1 MPTALF
7 YRLWFRSR
15 LDPSTPVFWDLH
27 GIHKIRGVLYHSR
40 DKDGQWPVSSLTKSP
55 LGTGQCSARSPPM
68 RSCAKADGF
77 REWVSLAAAG
87 YAHLEPGVG
96 VTLPDLLQQLPAGLP
111 HQASSLQEILARLQ
125 GTRQNQHQAREQA
138 LKPHSGSPLA
148 SPFLSV
154 PQPVQHPT
162 SALAGCAVFSRSE
175 TALARFLAA
184 CRSCRPFP
192 PSSSI
197 SAASSFTPLDISVR
211 LEEMVVTAQPTAV

>member
-1 MPTALF
+1 MVCPL
-7 YRLWFRSR
+7 
-15 LDPSTPVFWDLH
+15 PH
-27 GIHKIRGVLYHSR
+27 
-40 DKDGQWPVSSLTKSP
+40 KSP
-55 LGTGQCSARSPPM
+55 LGTGECSARTPV
-68 RSCAKADGF
+68 RSCAKANSF
-77 REWVSLAAAG
+77 TEWLSLAAAG
-87 YAHLEPGVG
+87 CTHLEPGVS
-96 VTLPDLLQQLPAGLP
+96 VTLPYLLQQLPAGLP

-125 GTRQNQHQAREQA
+125 GTRQNQHKAYEQA
-138 LKPHSGSPLA
+138 LKLQWFPLV

-154 PQPVQHPT
+154 PQPPQLPT